1 MNTNNSKLL
10 IKTIW
15 IQTYRIQTTVSIN
28 KNNMN
33 TNNSKLLIKTIWI
46 QTTVIKTIRIQ
57 TTVSY

>member
-15 IQTYRIQTTVSIN
+15 IQTTVQYVIN

-46 QTTVIKTIRIQ
+46 QTTV
-57 TTVSY
+57 SY

>member
-1 MNTNNSKLL
+1 MTNDSKLL

-15 IQTYRIQTTVSIN
+15 IQTTVSYY

-46 QTTVIKTIRIQ
+46 QTTVR
-57 TTVSY
+57 Y

>member
-1 MNTNNSKLL
+1 MKQTTVNTNEYNNSKLL

-15 IQTYRIQTTVSIN
+15 IQTTVHIN

-46 QTTVIKTIRIQ
+46 QTTV
-57 TTVSY
+57 SY

>member
-1 MNTNNSKLL
+1 MNTNNSKLLL

-15 IQTYRIQTTVSIN
+15 IQTTVQTTVIN

-46 QTTVIKTIRIQ
+46 QTTV
-57 TTVSY
+57 SY